1 MTDGIVDF
9 RSTERGFSLP
19 YKPDIE
25 FCETEESARRAKEE
39 LLKYKVLAVDVETTG
54 LDPYLNRILL
64 FQIATPDKCYILNCV
79 KIDPSIWGEILSNKG
94 ILKIAHNA
102 KFDYKML
109 KRYTGVSMRPI
120 FDTML
125 AERLLT
131 AGTKQG
137 VSFGYLSTKYF
148 GIEVDKDIR
157 KNFIGVYRDK
167 FSRSE
172 LLYAANDVLM
182 LHMFYDIQI
191 DALQRDGLI
200 TTALLEFN
208 TIVPVAEMELNGCML
223 NIDKWRALIDVAE
236 KNRIESASK
245 IQEIVKPV
253 CNQLT
258 VFGDPTL
265 NIASQPQL
273 LRHLHRLGIN
283 IEDTKDETLKRH
295 KGIEIIDHIRDWRKW
310 EKLCTSYGEA
320 LLEKI
325 NPKTGRLHAEFNQLR
340 AETGRM
346 AAKRP
351 NLQQVPGFIEDDPSS
366 LNFRS
371 CFIAP
376 EGYDVVTADYCLAK
390 GTRVLTYDY
399 KWVNIEDLDEGDC
412 LFGVDEYIPEKGK
425 QRRLRKAVVEG
436 SKTLTRPCYRIKFS
450 NGKEI
455 VSSDLHRWLVTR
467 RHRFDWHETRTIKP
481 GDRVAHFIDTWED
494 EEVQSSWDLGYLAG
508 MLDGEGSV
516 SGRRDKSGGM
526 SLALH
531 QVQNSA
537 LAECL
542 RIVRDND
549 FSFSGPFIKNGG
561 FEGSNKDVYHY
572 WITGIQ
578 RMVRLFGMLR
588 PPKFL
593 DRSHMVWENKVPRY
607 STDIYVEDIE
617 FVGDV
622 EVIGLQTSTRTFIAE
637 GFVSHNSQQELRC
650 IACISGDKN
659 FISAYVSGADI
670 HTQTAINIWGGT
682 PEEVKRNGKR
692 KIAKCV
698 AGDTFVNVEGE
709 GLLPIRELS
718 KNRKADTFSNMG
730 GERVLGFGG
739 SGPGFHF
746 ADQFYYNG
754 PGKAIEIEVSLGYK
768 ITVGENHCF
777 RCVDREGLF
786 TWRKAKELCV
796 GDIVCLSSNE
806 TSVHKRL
813 PTNMVRYERIASSL
827 PIPFPEYYNKYVC
840 RWLGYFISEGSVYGY
855 DDETTTYTTKIT
867 VSMDEDNKEMV
878 KDLRLVHKKV
888 FGDRFRESVV
898 KNKKTGKS
906 YVSFV
911 VQSKQLVYWLVNSGV
926 GDKSHNKRIS
936 LDIFRLNEYLRAE
949 FLKALYEGGGWSAP
963 YNIGYCSK
971 NEGLVDDIQQL
982 LLTFG
987 IWTSKRIRAKGKH
1000 GDFYYLTVYGHSSRK
1015 KFMESIG
1022 FITARKNRSL
1032 GDTKFVVDKDYIP
1045 FPPHKIEKFKPLLSG
1060 RELDRLR
1067 RCTREE
1073 NKWGFN
1079 RRIADIILG
1088 RCSDSGLE
1096 EYDQLN
1102 DLCRSG
1108 LRFLPVSKKTEVF
1121 EELFDLSVPETRN
1134 YVSSGYLTHNTVN
1147 FLMCFGG
1154 SSYTLSKRLDI
1165 PEEEAEG
1172 IIQGYF
1178 KAYPGL
1184 KKYIK
1189 SAGDFAV
1196 QNGYS
1201 TTVSGRRRYYN
1212 VPSRDDEKYDT
1223 KMGAIRRKGA
1233 NAPIQG
1239 AAADVTKQG
1248 LCNFFYALEDG
1259 GYDAR
1264 LLMVVH
1270 DEIVCEVRKDQSKE
1284 VAKLLEDSMIKG
1296 FYDFFKQV
1304 PMNVD
1309 ACVDNY
1315 WHH

>member
-1 MTDGIVDF
+1 MSNMTDGIVDF

-79 KIDPSIWGEILSNKG
+79 KIDPSIWGEILSDKS

-223 NIDKWRALIDVAE
+223 NTDKWRALIDVAE

-376 EGYDVVTADYCLAK
+376 EGYDVVTADY
-390 GTRVLTYDY
+390 
-399 KWVNIEDLDEGDC
+399 
-412 LFGVDEYIPEKGK
+412 
-425 QRRLRKAVVEG
+425 
-436 SKTLTRPCYRIKFS
+436 
-450 NGKEI
+450 
-455 VSSDLHRWLVTR
+455 
-467 RHRFDWHETRTIKP
+467 
-481 GDRVAHFIDTWED
+481 
-494 EEVQSSWDLGYLAG
+494 
-508 MLDGEGSV
+508 
-516 SGRRDKSGGM
+516 
-526 SLALH
+526 
-531 QVQNSA
+531 
-537 LAECL
+537 
-542 RIVRDND
+542 
-549 FSFSGPFIKNGG
+549 
-561 FEGSNKDVYHY
+561 
-572 WITGIQ
+572 
-578 RMVRLFGMLR
+578 
-588 PPKFL
+588 
-593 DRSHMVWENKVPRY
+593 
-607 STDIYVEDIE
+607 
-617 FVGDV
+617 
-622 EVIGLQTSTRTFIAE
+622 
-637 GFVSHNSQQELRC
+637 SQQELRC
-650 IACISGDKN
+650 IACISEDKN
-659 FISAYVSGADI
+659 FINAYVNDEDI

-682 PEEVKRNGKR
+682 PEEVRGNGKR
-692 KIAKCV
+692 KIAK
-698 AGDTFVNVEGE
+698 T
-709 GLLPIRELS
+709 I
-718 KNRKADTFSNMG
+718 
-730 GERVLGFGG
+730 
-739 SGPGFHF
+739 
-746 ADQFYYNG
+746 
-754 PGKAIEIEVSLGYK
+754 
-768 ITVGENHCF
+768 
-777 RCVDREGLF
+777 
-786 TWRKAKELCV
+786 
-796 GDIVCLSSNE
+796 
-806 TSVHKRL
+806 
-813 PTNMVRYERIASSL
+813 
-827 PIPFPEYYNKYVC
+827 
-840 RWLGYFISEGSVYGY
+840 
-855 DDETTTYTTKIT
+855 
-867 VSMDEDNKEMV
+867 
-878 KDLRLVHKKV
+878 
-888 FGDRFRESVV
+888 
-898 KNKKTGKS
+898 
-906 YVSFV
+906 
-911 VQSKQLVYWLVNSGV
+911 
-926 GDKSHNKRIS
+926 
-936 LDIFRLNEYLRAE
+936 
-949 FLKALYEGGGWSAP
+949 
-963 YNIGYCSK
+963 
-971 NEGLVDDIQQL
+971 
-982 LLTFG
+982 
-987 IWTSKRIRAKGKH
+987 
-1000 GDFYYLTVYGHSSRK
+1000 
-1015 KFMESIG
+1015 
-1022 FITARKNRSL
+1022 
-1032 GDTKFVVDKDYIP
+1032 
-1045 FPPHKIEKFKPLLSG
+1045 
-1060 RELDRLR
+1060 
-1067 RCTREE
+1067 
-1073 NKWGFN
+1073 
-1079 RRIADIILG
+1079 
-1088 RCSDSGLE
+1088 
-1096 EYDQLN
+1096 
-1102 DLCRSG
+1102 
-1108 LRFLPVSKKTEVF
+1108 
-1121 EELFDLSVPETRN
+1121 
-1134 YVSSGYLTHNTVN
+1134 N

-1309 ACVDNY
+1309 ACIDTY